1 MLKVGLVG
9 LPNVG
14 KSSFFN
20 LLTRAQARVDL
31 YPFTTIEKN
40 VGIVT
45 VPDERLKIIS
55 EILKPPKVTPATIE
69 FIDIAGLVKGAHQG
83 EGLGNKFLSHIR
95 EVNLILHIIRNF
107 EDETIPHIYNTIDP
121 IRDLEIV
128 ESELAL
134 ADLEIINKQ
143 IEKQRKELHTAEDK
157 HRLSILEYLKN
168 NLAKEFSSIKLE
180 PADYELVKDLNIF
193 ALKPVIYALNCS
205 DKTKTDLT
213 ALPLLN
219 NKKVYLFSVTLE
231 QALED
236 FSEPEKIEMRQGLG
250 LSAQG
255 IGGIVEECFKEL
267 DLIRFYTIK
276 GEESRAWAI
285 KRGTNIVD
293 AAAKIHSDMADGFIK
308 AEVLQFND
316 LVTAGS
322 FAKAKELGKV
332 LVEGKNYIVK
342 DGDIIL
348 IKFVSH

>member
-20 LLTRAQARVDL
+20 LLTHAQARVDL

-40 VGIVT
+40 VGTVT
-45 VPDERLKIIS
+45 VPDERLKTIS

-95 EVNLILHIIRNF
+95 EVNLILHIVRNF

-121 IRDLEIV
+121 IRDLKIV

-134 ADLEIINKQ
+134 ADLEIIYRQIDKQ
-143 IEKQRKELHTAEDK
+143 KKELHTAEDK
-157 HRLSILEYLKN
+157 HRLGVLEYLKN
-168 NLAKEFSSIKLE
+168 NLIKEFSTLKLE
-180 PADYELVKDLNIF
+180 MSDYELVKDLNLF

-205 DKTKTDLT
+205 DKNKPD
-213 ALPLLN
+213 PNLLRSFG
-219 NKKVYLFSVTLE
+219 NKNVYLFSASLE
-231 QALED
+231 YALEGFD
-236 FSEPEKIEMRQGLG
+236 ETDKVEMRQSLG
-250 LSAQG
+250 LSPQG
-255 IGGIVEECFKEL
+255 PAGIVEECFKQL

-293 AAAKIHSDMADGFIK
+293 AARKIHSDMAEGFIK
-308 AEVLQFND
+308 AEVLQFDD
-316 LVTAGS
+316 LVSAGNFS
-322 FAKAKELGKV
+322 KAKELGKV
-332 LVEGKNYIVK
+332 LIEGKNYIVK

-348 IKFVSH
+348 IKFATH

>member
-20 LLTRAQARVDL
+20 LLTQAHARVDL

-45 VPDERLKIIS
+45 IPDERLNIIQQ
-55 EILKPPKVTPATIE
+55 ILKPPKVTPATIE

-83 EGLGNKFLSHIR
+83 EGLGNKFLSYIR
-95 EVNLILHIIRNF
+95 EVHLILHIIRNF
-107 EDETIPHIYNTIDP
+107 KDETIPHIYNTIDP

-143 IEKQRKELHTAEDK
+143 IEKQKKELHTAEDK
-157 HRLSILEYLKN
+157 HRLGVLEYLKN
-168 NLAKEFSSIKLE
+168 NLVKEFAGLKLD
-180 PADYELVKDLNIF
+180 PNDYELVKDLNLF
-193 ALKPVIYALNCS
+193 VLKPVIYAINCS
-205 DKTKTDLT
+205 DKTKTDLKSFT
-213 ALPLLN
+213 VLN
-219 NKKVYLFSVTLE
+219 NKNVYLFSVSLE
-231 QALED
+231 QALEG
-236 FSEPEKIEMRQGLG
+236 FSETEKVEIRLGLG

-255 IGGIVEECFKEL
+255 AEGIVEACFRQL

-285 KRGTNIVD
+285 KRGTNIID
-293 AAAKIHSDMADGFIK
+293 AAGKIHSDMAKGFIK

-316 LVTAGS
+316 LVSAGS
-322 FAKAKELGKV
+322 FSKAKESGKV

-348 IKFVSH
+348 IKFATR